1 LTARELQVIVKTEA
15 WKAGIKEWKSVVPH
29 CLRKT
34 FESVLRSQLA
44 DGGRLDLKTQEYFM
58 GHILGGS
65 MDTYFDKTKIDELRK
80 EYAKLIFKPQQQA
93 KVEVLESLQNIA
105 ETMGVD
111 YTRLE
116 ESKKKELGRPLQD
129 AEKLIIIQEAF
140 KQAARAFRNI
150 SDPNPKTTFSAN
162 GPGEKSSDKQDS
174 TRKTQFTS
182 EEGRTGDPFISPK
195 TPLSESVSTIVS
207 PPQFGKKTFTS
218 PNKNH
223 EDEPIQFSL
232 SMTPQERSIRPKQ
245 THNKRHQ
252 SELERKGNS
261 DLLQF
266 LKHTG

>member
-1 LTARELQVIVKTEA
+1 M
-15 WKAGIKEWKSVVPH
+15 S
-29 CLRKT
+29 
-34 FESVLRSQLA
+34 
-44 DGGRLDLKTQEYFM
+44 
-58 GHILGGS
+58 
-65 MDTYFDKTKIDELRK
+65 
-80 EYAKLIFKPQQQA
+80 
-93 KVEVLESLQNIA
+93 
-105 ETMGVD
+105 
-111 YTRLE
+111 
-116 ESKKKELGRPLQD
+116 QD

-140 KQAARAFRNI
+140 KQTARALKTISEAKAKNI
-150 SDPNPKTTFSAN
+150 FSEN

-223 EDEPIQFSL
+223 EDEPTQFSL

-252 SELERKGNS
+252 SELERKDNS